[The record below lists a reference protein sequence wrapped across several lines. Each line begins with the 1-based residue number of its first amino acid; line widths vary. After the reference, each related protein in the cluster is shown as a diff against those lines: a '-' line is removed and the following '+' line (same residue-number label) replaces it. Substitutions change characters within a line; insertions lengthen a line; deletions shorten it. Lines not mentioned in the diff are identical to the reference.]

1 MGNLRLVDFLIRAR
15 FDLPADVGD
24 GRRGQVVAGFA
35 GQDFCLQCFVA
46 VVIIGTR
53 LDAGFFFKG
62 GDGFGID
69 IIRPVVDIEFAR
81 LSGFGLGGGGGGRRY
96 RFRRRTQSRRGSGSP
111 PPPVFFSWFST
122 FRSKIKNIAGTD
134 GPPASE
140 AVGAAGRLSWP
151 LVQQGLH

>member
-1 MGNLRLVDFLIRAR
+1 MPQEIGDGVFVARIDGFHHFQQIFIDVAVMGDLRLVDFLIRAR

-81 LSGFGLGGGGGGRRY
+81 LFGFGLGGGGLGGGIVSAAARSQGEAQDCRRHQCFFHG
-96 RFRRRTQSRRGSGSP
+96 FRP
-111 PPPVFFSWFST
+111 F
-122 FRSKIKNIAGTD
+122 
-134 GPPASE
+134 
-140 AVGAAGRLSWP
+140 
-151 LVQQGLH
+151 VQK